1 MSSKEQYE
9 VIEVLGTG
17 TFGTVSRIRL
27 KGTIQSLTSSKN
39 DLVWKEINFGRM
51 CDKEKAQIVSEVNI
65 LRDLRCPFIVKYH
78 DRIIDKLTK
87 KLYIVMEYCP
97 GGDLSQVIKKCKKDR
112 VNLDENLIWKVF
124 SQAIIALKCCHRRKE
139 NNECK
144 PVIHRDLKP
153 ANILLDSYQN
163 IKIADFGL
171 AKELNGISI
180 LASTNVG
187 TPYYM
192 APEIINEKGY
202 DERCDIWSL
211 GCLIYELAALRPPFE
226 ATNAVSL
233 AMKVNTGKF
242 PRIPSK
248 YSDALFDSIKMML
261 QLDPK
266 ARPRIEELESLPG
279 LTIAMNN
286 SKALLTEFNNNA
298 NNSKLKMK
306 EDALKAKEDALKTKE
321 DSLKNRED
329 TIKAKEDN
337 LKAKEDA
344 FNTKEAS
351 LLEREKELNRKEV
364 ILKDQI
370 LIMKKQKEEIE
381 NHAKINTMTENTT
394 KQYEF
399 QSKAIGFNIPIDNP
413 SIPSSY
419 NNIFQKVTYSHGNT
433 PLPTTNNN
441 VVRSTEIDSA
451 LKRAKEVL
459 SSCNARDVTIK
470 RSVDIDIPIPPLNR
484 KIKTGSEDSK
494 ENVNIDYHQ
503 FKNRA
508 ARPPIVNEMVTK
520 RMKISNSLNQ

>member
-1 MSSKEQYE
+1 MSSKEQYD
-9 VIEVLGTG
+9 ILEVLGTG

-27 KGTIQSLTSSKN
+27 KGVPPSTKN

-78 DRIIDKLTK
+78 DRIVDKLTK

-112 VNLDENLIWKVF
+112 VNLDETVIWRVF
-124 SQAIIALKCCHRRKE
+124 AQAVIALKCCHRRKD

-153 ANILLDSYQN
+153 ANILLDQHQN

-248 YSDALFDSIKMML
+248 YSDSLFDSIKMML

-266 ARPRIEELESLPG
+266 ARPRIEDLESLPG
-279 LTIAMNN
+279 LSVAMTNA
-286 SKALLTEFNNNA
+286 KALLAEY
-298 NNSKLKMK
+298 KPVPL
-306 EDALKAKEDALKTKE
+306 
-321 DSLKNRED
+321 
-329 TIKAKEDN
+329 
-337 LKAKEDA
+337 
-344 FNTKEAS
+344 
-351 LLEREKELNRKEV
+351 
-364 ILKDQI
+364 
-370 LIMKKQKEEIE
+370 
-381 NHAKINTMTENTT
+381 
-394 KQYEF
+394 
-399 QSKAIGFNIPIDNP
+399 IGFLDN
-413 SIPSSY
+413 
-419 NNIFQKVTYSHGNT
+419 
-433 PLPTTNNN
+433 
-441 VVRSTEIDSA
+441 TED
-451 LKRAKEVL
+451 
-459 SSCNARDVTIK
+459 
-470 RSVDIDIPIPPLNR
+470 
-484 KIKTGSEDSK
+484 
-494 ENVNIDYHQ
+494 
-503 FKNRA
+503 
-508 ARPPIVNEMVTK
+508 M
-520 RMKISNSLNQ
+520 